1 MMPWCQEQETPFETI
16 SLILC
21 TDLSL
26 KSIFF
31 LNIPHFIVCCIIF
44 QDFTSKCTLERDTQ
58 YNRGIWQ
65 LSMSPHCVTIWI
77 HIQLSIAI
85 HFNPSVASDCRFRW
99 ARRAKTT
106 PVHMLHVFIS
116 TSINRVNIQDKLFEM
131 IFWKALF
138 HLHLLIYPPPAPQ
151 LALKKPN

>member
-1 MMPWCQEQETPFETI
+1 
-16 SLILC
+16 
-21 TDLSL
+21 
-26 KSIFF
+26 
-31 LNIPHFIVCCIIF
+31 
-44 QDFTSKCTLERDTQ
+44 
-58 YNRGIWQ
+58 
-65 LSMSPHCVTIWI
+65 MSPHCVTIWI

-151 LALKKPN
+151 LALKKNLTNLVLIRIRNTCGANVLRFHLIELLIENLSTSLFDKWLAWRNQWYSTYLGVNVIPRCEFSH